1 MNRRRIELQIR
12 VVVVTYR
19 VEQRRRDDSTMEEF
33 RSRARSILEALDAEV
48 QDHPDLAARLL
59 EARRELSISDDGMES

>member
-12 VVVVTYR
+12 AVVVTYR
-19 VEQRRRDDSTMEEF
+19 LEQRRRDDSTMEAF